1 MMSAGPPPSL
11 WLLPLLLLAALSSCS
26 HDSASTIPA
35 DEFMVDVES
44 PVHDVRCMYSSVPW
58 AVSDETFSVMY
69 LGDDRTGWHF
79 SWRVGSGEILSGA
92 TAGTMVWRTS
102 ADTLSWVEST
112 LSRGRETHVCRRW
125 TALRLEPLS
134 VGLQPESVAPGW
146 TVINSEITASPRAP
160 LTRIWGVDVGEIQV
174 EEDGQR
180 VVWDVRT
187 TGVHRVWLQV
197 DDGLRQA
204 ADTLE
209 VTVPNVAPEFGPG
222 SAELGADWPC
232 GALLD
237 VFFKGVDANRDSLTL
252 DVLSLD
258 GLVLEG
264 MSQHAAHPSMFVE
277 YQTYWVLALRDVG
290 EGAGWRS
297 IFLQLSDGS
306 ATHEQVFHFW
316 ALCP

>member
-1 MMSAGPPPSL
+1 MMNAGLPLSL
-11 WLLPLLLLAALSSCS
+11 RLPPLLLLAALSGCS
-26 HDSASTIPA
+26 QDSASTIPA
-35 DEFMVDVES
+35 DDFLVDVES
-44 PVHDVRCMYSSVPW
+44 PLHDIRAGSIETW
-58 AVSDETFSVMY
+58 ANSDEPCAAVLMTQ
-69 LGDDRTGWHF
+69 DQAGW
-79 SWRVGSGEILSGA
+79 SYAWRVGGGA
-92 TAGTMVWRTS
+92 IQDAANAAAITWRTPL
-102 ADTLSWVEST
+102 DTLSWVELT
-112 LSRGRETHVCRRW
+112 IHRGDESYLCRRW
-125 TALRLEPLS
+125 MTLRLEPLS
-134 VGLQPESVAPGW
+134 VSLQAEDVAPGAVSLDCGIV
-146 TVINSEITASPRAP
+146 TSPRSP
-160 LTRIWGVDVGEIQV
+160 LTLHWGADEGQVHDEQVGFSAT
-174 EEDGQR
+174 
-180 VVWDVRT
+180 WDART
-187 TGVHRVWLQV
+187 AGSHRVWLAV

-209 VTVPNVAPEFGPG
+209 VTMSNVAPEFGPG

-237 VFFKGVDANRDSLTL
+237 VYFKGADANRDSLTL

-297 IFLQLSDGS
+297 VFLRLSDGS